1 MITQIYNLIIRLLLK
16 NTFTFWQKLGF
27 HITPNHYYQPIPDT
41 RTLKDDLWQKKSEL
55 IGVNINEENQ
65 LNILN
70 LFYSKYKSEY
80 SKFPKQKTSIPY
92 QYHLNNHSFEAWI

>member
-41 RTLKDDLWQKKSEL
+41 RTLKDDLWQKNQSLLESILMRKTNSIFL
-55 IGVNINEENQ
+55 IF
-65 LNILN
+65 
-70 LFYSKYKSEY
+70 LF
-80 SKFPKQKTSIPY
+80 
-92 QYHLNNHSFEAWI
+92 